1 MAKKPQKAAVEEI
14 VKNLV
19 ESEISGIQAV
29 AREMAERVKQLE
41 EHSIKIRQYTD
52 EIERLALEATTDKFD
67 KAGMEDLVKNLEKT
81 ISKLKKKQQEDE
93 EALKSLRGKPGMELV
108 EASKKPETRTVVVRE
123 PEEDAAGKDNLNKV
137 PLYTTPEGFV
147 VRKIRQ

>member
-29 AREMAERVKQLE
+29 AKEMAERVRQLE
-41 EHSIKIRQYTD
+41 EHSIRIKQYTD
-52 EIERLALEATTDKFD
+52 EIEKLAIEAASDKYD
-67 KAGMEDLVKNLEKT
+67 KAGMEELVRNLEKT
-81 ISKLKKKQQEDE
+81 ISKLRKKQVEDE
-93 EALKSLRGKPGMELV
+93 EALHNLRNRQGIEP
-108 EASKKPETRTVVVRE
+108 ASIKKQ
-123 PEEDAAGKDNLNKV
+123 PEEKAVIIRGQEEDTSGKENLNKV

-147 VRKIRQ
+147 VRKIR

>member
-29 AREMAERVKQLE
+29 AKEMAERVKQLE
-41 EHSIKIRQYTD
+41 EHSIRIKQYTD
-52 EIERLALEATTDKFD
+52 EIEKMALEAASDKYD

-93 EALKSLRGKPGMELV
+93 AALQTLRGKQSQEPP
-108 EASKKPETRTVVVRE
+108 AAAKE
-123 PEEDAAGKDNLNKV
+123 PEEKAIAVRGQEEELADKETLNKV
-137 PLYTTPEGFV
+137 PLYTTPEGFI
-147 VRKIRQ
+147 VRKIRH

>member
-19 ESEISGIQAV
+19 ESEILGIQAV
-29 AREMAERVKQLE
+29 AKDMAERVKQLE
-41 EHSIKIRQYTD
+41 EHTIKIRQYTD
-52 EIERLALEATTDKFD
+52 EIEKMALEAASDKVD
-67 KAGMEDLVKNLEKT
+67 KSGMEDLVKNLEKT

-93 EALKSLRGKPGMELV
+93 EALQTLRGKQSAEISV
-108 EASKKPETRTVVVRE
+108 AARE
-123 PEEDAAGKDNLNKV
+123 PEPKAPSTRGQEEDLSGKDNVNKV

>member
-29 AREMAERVKQLE
+29 AKDMAERVKQLE
-41 EHSIKIRQYTD
+41 EHTIKIKQYTD
-52 EIERLALEATTDKFD
+52 EIERLALEATSDKYD

-93 EALKSLRGKPGMELV
+93 AALQTLRARPGMEPV
-108 EASKKPETRTVVVRE
+108 EAAKE
-123 PEEDAAGKDNLNKV
+123 PEAKAVSVRLPEEEASGKDNLNKV

>member
-1 MAKKPQKAAVEEI
+1 MAKKPYKAAVEEV

-19 ESEISGIQAV
+19 ESEISGILAV
-29 AREMAERVKQLE
+29 AKEMAERVKQLE
-41 EHSIKIRQYTD
+41 EHSIKIKQYTD
-52 EIERLALEATTDKFD
+52 EIEKMALASASDKYD
-67 KAGMEDLVKNLEKT
+67 KAGMEELVKNLEKT

-93 EALKSLRGKPGMELV
+93 EALQSLRGKQSAVP
-108 EASKKPETRTVVVRE
+108 AAVVKE
-123 PEEDAAGKDNLNKV
+123 PEEKAVTTRGQEEDLAGKDTLNKV

>member
-1 MAKKPQKAAVEEI
+1 MAKKPQKAADEEI

-29 AREMAERVKQLE
+29 AKEMAERIKQLQ
-41 EHSIKIRQYTD
+41 EHSVKIKQYTD
-52 EIERLALEATTDKFD
+52 DIEKMALAASSDKYD
-67 KAGMEDLVKNLEKT
+67 KAGMEELVRNLEKT

-93 EALKSLRGKPGMELV
+93 AALQSLRGKHTT
-108 EASKKPETRTVVVRE
+108 APEPAVKEPEERAVVVRAH
-123 PEEDAAGKDNLNKV
+123 EEEVAVKDTLNRV